1 MLLFLFFSD
10 LICRCCYCVY
20 FILFFYLVPFKRM
33 EYLCCDR
40 IPFIIIHKGAPGIKI
55 GHVVSAVWY
64 TFSPKGSLVA
74 FARDNFPTLTI
85 TPSFCDNQNFRSI
98 IWSYHRSQQNTPN
111 STNYVG
117 RIKCTIRSNVCLLYW
132 ELSLHAAVLDDNE
145 FVRKCR
151 WWPVVRPNYSL

>member
-1 MLLFLFFSD
+1 
-10 LICRCCYCVY
+10 
-20 FILFFYLVPFKRM
+20 M

-40 IPFIIIHKGAPGIKI
+40 IPFKIIHKGIKI
-55 GHVVSAVWY
+55 GHAVSAVGY

-85 TPSFCDNQNFRSI
+85 TPSLFCDNQNFRSI
-98 IWSYHRSQQNTPN
+98 IWSCHRPQQNTPN

-117 RIKCTIRSNVCLLYW
+117 RIKCTIRPKVCLLYW

-145 FVRKCR
+145 FVRECR
-151 WWPVVRPNYSL
+151 